1 MSVSATRTP
10 SVQDLAAELGVVDAL
25 LFRRLSTS
33 TWAHLGGFGRGRGW
47 AGVVDV
53 TEAQDP
59 LLAQVPLHP
68 GGVHRFTY
76 PEVGRVVGP
85 YYAVGGALVR
95 VSHDVVVLLGNP
107 TSALTPV
114 ASEHALR
121 QLAAALDASVEDV
134 APSKRLADELEVL
147 HAVRAITTG
156 TAQDLVGILQHVVDV
171 AVESLSCEVGLLRDG
186 AGRTVVTSSWS
197 GVHVGDPRVGA
208 PLDNLEERAAGGSLC
223 IQDTDS
229 ESLLAPLGREQGVR
243 SLLVLSIPAP
253 VGGILVLAHTSAA
266 PRGFTTLCQQLG
278 RQVADAAGVV
288 AHTAALREELRTAV
302 DEQARAARCD
312 PLTGLGNRLAWD
324 ESLVSA
330 QEAVDAGRCVTVLTL
345 DVDGLKHVNDTCGHE
360 AGDKLLQRCADVLRD
375 HGRHDDVCV
384 RLGGDEF
391 GVLMP
396 HAGPFAERRLA
407 TLSDRLGGVTS
418 CQRTVA
424 ASIGMAT
431 AYPGGR
437 VADAAR
443 EADAAMYAAK
453 RVRRAKA
460 VKHPQDV
467 APAQATA
474 VAR

>member
-1 MSVSATRTP
+1 M
-10 SVQDLAAELGVVDAL
+10 
-25 LFRRLSTS
+25 
-33 TWAHLGGFGRGRGW
+33 
-47 AGVVDV
+47 
-53 TEAQDP
+53 
-59 LLAQVPLHP
+59 
-68 GGVHRFTY
+68 
-76 PEVGRVVGP
+76 
-85 YYAVGGALVR
+85 
-95 VSHDVVVLLGNP
+95 
-107 TSALTPV
+107 
-114 ASEHALR
+114 
-121 QLAAALDASVEDV
+121 
-134 APSKRLADELEVL
+134 
-147 HAVRAITTG
+147 
-156 TAQDLVGILQHVVDV
+156 
-171 AVESLSCEVGLLRDG
+171 
-186 AGRTVVTSSWS
+186 
-197 GVHVGDPRVGA
+197 
-208 PLDNLEERAAGGSLC
+208 
-223 IQDTDS
+223 
-229 ESLLAPLGREQGVR
+229 
-243 SLLVLSIPAP
+243 LSIPAP

-288 AHTAALREELRTAV
+288 AHTAALREELRAAV

-391 GVLMP
+391 AVLMP

-407 TLSDRLGGVTS
+407 TLSDWLGGATS

-460 VKHPQDV
+460 VKRPQDV